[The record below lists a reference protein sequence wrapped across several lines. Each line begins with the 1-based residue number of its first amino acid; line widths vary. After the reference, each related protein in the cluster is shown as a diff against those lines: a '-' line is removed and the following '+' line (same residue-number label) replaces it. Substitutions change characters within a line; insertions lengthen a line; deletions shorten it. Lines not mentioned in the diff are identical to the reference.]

1 MAKSKVLD
9 RLMKELTPEK
19 LEEMKQRRIANIK
32 SRSME
37 YQLGAFVG
45 EEIERR
51 HLPSLDVDMIYTSNV
66 IKVDPAE
73 KAECERLNE
82 AWWAKRSMNS
92 NEKEASDI
100 EWRALRD
107 YHKMLEDKYLPKELV
122 CHIQPVNYT
131 DEEQFK
137 LGIVRAL
144 WDSDICHYKCSE
156 PSDVEVKLDDDAY
169 FTIVTLKR

>member
-1 MAKSKVLD
+1 
-9 RLMKELTPEK
+9 
-19 LEEMKQRRIANIK
+19 
-32 SRSME
+32 
-37 YQLGAFVG
+37 
-45 EEIERR
+45 
-51 HLPSLDVDMIYTSNV
+51 MIYTSNV